1 MSGQRTF
8 FSSLCLSLLGLLIFC
23 LPAMAEEF
31 KVTYEADKVEYLKE
45 ENAFRLIGNVTL
57 KIRSEEREKKAKAKG
72 KKDEEIGWDYTII
85 TQQIDYDSKNKVL
98 KSDQVFEMIH
108 TPFEETG
115 RTIKGSSFLYDV
127 NLKRID
133 AKDVYL
139 TQPAELPTQKV
150 YILGDE
156 MTAYQDGQRIVM
168 RHGFYT
174 TCNHLETQIP
184 ELGNTRANR
193 ETLLRKTVHYALEA
207 EVMDFIQNDRV
218 IAWNTTLKTL
228 GNDGFW
234 FPYWYLPLTAD
245 FNPFGFL
252 ALLLDTGQNP
262 VEGIYTKFNLPYRIN
277 EYHDGV
283 LYASLMEK
291 KGYGLGFQ
299 HDWIAAPNSITR
311 FFFYG
316 IPVQGDL
323 ISSWGNIF
331 TVPTDA
337 EILAQLQTQQEIS
350 TGKNGFERWL
360 SNKFKDYQFDVHH
373 KQRLLPHTE
382 LDLQFK
388 DIDFYGIV
396 PGLATRNTQRSWGMT
411 ITDNQIF
418 PVDAYTGLKVDTT
431 LKLDQSN
438 TAPVTQ
444 QVDLT
449 NAKLIETTQVSIN
462 ENRSATIN
470 MGLDKTTL
478 NLNSNWQN
486 RISGSSQKTT
496 SLATE
501 VPTAPSASPDTSVTQ
516 QNNQSLNG
524 SETWNSTLALRTQI
538 DEQTSFDTN
547 LVYNSS
553 LSNTSSTN
561 PQGQLTQTL
570 QPKLTLNQNQTWGS
584 LRLYY
589 EDFFDFNPNASNP
602 IRQVKRLPE
611 LNLNFNPL
619 FQESFPIQFSSV
631 VGRYFDPS
639 VEVVPGEINEIAR
652 SVFKL
657 GLGSKAHDLG
667 LGNKLNF
674 SGTSFEQ
681 RFYQT
686 LDAEYIFT
694 GQVNLLND
702 LSPYF
707 IPNLTYQRA
716 VQDEEN
722 NNSPFQNLD
731 SLGLRTLNRLD
742 VNVGLVNLPEFT
754 MKMIGGYDYQ
764 NRIYQPIRANFTSQI
779 GNNITIQGQTGYSP
793 VNISDA
799 QVGEPLMDIERNAY
813 KDPNTGA
820 TQIVRL
826 DQVGSFV
833 PVGGRWENTTLGI
846 RWRSTDYQLPI
857 GNLNTF
863 GLDEG
868 IPQGIELGSY
878 IAYDFHKGRVNNLS
892 GLMRFKFG
900 DSWWWHTEIDLEAT
914 VLPVSIADIE
924 ERQWAAL
931 EIPFKLTVRKDL
943 HDFVVTASWD
953 SYYQQ
958 FNLNVSLLAF
968 PEASQKL
975 LSNVTS
981 LDKQI
986 QNQAGQLQSGAQT
999 NLQGF

>member
-8 FSSLCLSLLGLLIFC
+8 LSTVLLSLIGLLLLC
-23 LPAMAEEF
+23 WPALAEEF
-31 KVTYEADKVEYLKE
+31 KVTYTADKVEYLKE
-45 ENAFRLIGNVTL
+45 EDAFRLIGNVNL
-57 KIRSEEREKKAKAKG
+57 KIRSEEREKKERAKG

-85 TQQIDYDSKNKVL
+85 TQQIDYDTKNKIL
-98 KSDQVFEMIH
+98 KSDQVFEMVH
-108 TPFEETG
+108 TPFEESG

-133 AKDVYL
+133 AKNVYL
-139 TQPAELPTQKV
+139 TQPAELPNQKV

-174 TCNHLETQIP
+174 TCDHLETQLP
-184 ELGNTRANR
+184 ELGNTPANR
-193 ETLLRKTVHYALEA
+193 DTLLRRTVHYAIKA

-218 IAWNTTLKTL
+218 IAWNTTLVTL
-228 GNDGFW
+228 ENDAFW
-234 FPYWYLPLTAD
+234 FPYWYVPLTAD
-245 FNPFGFL
+245 FSMFGLF

-283 LYASLMEK
+283 VYASIMEK
-291 KGYGLGFQ
+291 KGYGLGIQ

-316 IPVQGDL
+316 IPVQGDIL
-323 ISSWGNIF
+323 SSWGNIF

-337 EILAQLQTQQEIS
+337 EILEQLQIQQELS
-350 TGKNGFERWL
+350 TGKSGFERWL

-373 KQRLLPHTE
+373 KQLLLPHTE
-382 LDLQFK
+382 LDLQYK

-396 PGLATRNTQRSWGMT
+396 PGLATRNTQRAWNMM
-411 ITDNQIF
+411 ITDNQMIA
-418 PVDAYTGLKVDTT
+418 VDPFSDLKIDTN
-431 LKLDQSN
+431 LKLSQSN
-438 TAPVTQ
+438 TSPVTQ
-444 QVDLT
+444 RVDLA
-449 NAKLIETTQVSIN
+449 NSNLIETTQISIN
-462 ENRSATIN
+462 ENRNATIN
-470 MGLDKTTL
+470 MGLDKSTL
-478 NLNSNWQN
+478 NLNTNWQN
-486 RISGSSQKTT
+486 QTSGSSQKTT
-496 SLATE
+496 PLANA
-501 VPTAPSASPDTSVTQ
+501 VPVSPSASPDSSLLQ
-516 QNNQSLNG
+516 QNTQNRNG
-524 SETWNSTLALRTQI
+524 SENWNSTLALRTQI
-538 DEQTSFDTN
+538 DEQTSLETN
-547 LVYNSS
+547 LTYNSN
-553 LSNTSSTN
+553 LSSTSTLN
-561 PQGQLTQTL
+561 PQGNLTQTL
-570 QPKLTLNQNQTWGS
+570 QPKLTLNQNQNWGS
-584 LRLYY
+584 VRLYY
-589 EDFFDFNPNASNP
+589 EDFFDFKPNLNNP

-631 VGRYFDPS
+631 IGRYLDPA
-639 VEVVPGEINEIAR
+639 VALVPGEINEIAR

-657 GLGSKAHDLG
+657 GLGSKIHDLG

-694 GQVNLLND
+694 GQVNWRND

-742 VNVGLVNLPEFT
+742 VNLGLVNLPEFT
-754 MKMIGGYDYQ
+754 MNLLGGYDYQ

-779 GNNITIQGQTGYSP
+779 GNRFTVQGQTGYSP

-799 QVGEPLMDIERNAY
+799 QVGLPLLDIDRNEY
-813 KDPNTGA
+813 KDPHTGA
-820 TQIVRL
+820 TQLVRL
-826 DQVGSFV
+826 EQVGSFV
-833 PVGGRWENTTLGI
+833 PIGGRWENTTLGI
-846 RWRSTDYQLPI
+846 RWRSTDEPLPI
-857 GNLNTF
+857 GNLLTF

-878 IAYDFHKGRVNNLS
+878 IAYDFHQGRVNNLS
-892 GLMRFKFG
+892 GLMRFKVG
-900 DSWWWHTEIDLEAT
+900 DNWWWHTEIDLEAT
-914 VLPVSIADIE
+914 VLPVSVADIE
-924 ERQWAAL
+924 ARQWAAL

-943 HDFVVTASWD
+943 HDFVLTASWD

-968 PEASQKL
+968 PEASQKV

-981 LDKQI
+981 LDQQL
-986 QNQAGQLQSGAQT
+986 QNQAGQLQNQVGQ
-999 NLQGF
+999 F